1 MRALDYITMVT
12 IYRASV
18 LTAEVDYDVRVSPR
32 ARNVTLKV
40 NRANG
45 LVVVVPK
52 DFDRSLLPGILSS
65 RQSWI
70 ERQLERFGS
79 LPGRFEED
87 WPPTRL
93 NLQGTGQEVHVSYR
107 SVAGDHLRLSLDD
120 NQLNAEL
127 PDSYSDENLADIF
140 VQWLKKFA
148 TQHCTRIANE
158 ISSIT
163 ELKYG
168 KLTVRG
174 QKTRWGSYSSR
185 GTLSLNYKLLFLP
198 EVLLR
203 HVILHELCHSVHMN
217 HSAEF
222 WDLLESFD
230 ENALVHDRQ
239 LAEGWKSLP
248 MWLE

>member
-12 IYRASV
+12 IHRASV

-65 RQSWI
+65 RHNWI
-70 ERQLERFGS
+70 EQQLERFGS
-79 LPGRFEED
+79 LPGRFDED
-87 WPPTRL
+87 WPPATL
-93 NLQGTGQEVHVSYR
+93 NLQGACREIEVDYR
-107 SVAGDHLRLSLDD
+107 SVEGETLRLTLDER
-120 NQLNAEL
+120 LLRAEV
-127 PDSYSDENLADIF
+127 PVRYSNEDLADIF

-148 TQHCTRIANE
+148 TQYCTRVANE
-158 ISSIT
+158 ISSVT
-163 ELKYG
+163 HLKYER
-168 KLTVRG
+168 LAVRG

-198 EVLLR
+198 EALLR

-217 HSAEF
+217 HSADF

-230 ENALVHDRQ
+230 EDALFHDRQ
-239 LAEGWKSLP
+239 LAEGWKYLP

>member
-52 DFDRSLLPGILSS
+52 DFDRTLLPGILSS

-79 LPGRFEED
+79 LPGRFELD
-87 WPPTRL
+87 WPPKSL
-93 NLQGTGQEVHVSYR
+93 NLQGVGQEIDVRYS
-107 SVAGDHLRLSLDD
+107 SVAGDQLRLTLEDK
-120 NQLNAEL
+120 LLLAEL
-127 PDSYSDENLADIF
+127 PNSYSDENLADIF
-140 VQWLKKFA
+140 VQWLKKYA
-148 TQHCTRIANE
+148 TRQCTRIANE
-158 ISSIT
+158 ISSVT
-163 ELKYG
+163 ELKYE
-168 KLTVRG
+168 KLSVRG
-174 QKTRWGSYSSR
+174 QKTRWGSYSSK

-198 EVLLR
+198 EPLLR

-217 HSAEF
+217 HSTDF

-230 ENALVHDRQ
+230 DNAMDHDRQ
-239 LAEGWKSLP
+239 LAEGWKYLP